1 MDFGT
6 IIRSII
12 GSRYRRVRPVEPL
25 APPTDQ
31 VAPSTTFP
39 SRFMIGTLRITTT
52 DPAERARLLAGRIVV
67 REDQVGSDLAKDQ
80 RSVRPMWIETVDYA
94 TLRP

>member
-1 MDFGT
+1 M
-6 IIRSII
+6 
-12 GSRYRRVRPVEPL
+12 
-25 APPTDQ
+25 
-31 VAPSTTFP
+31 
-39 SRFMIGTLRITTT
+39 
-52 DPAERARLLAGRIVV
+52 